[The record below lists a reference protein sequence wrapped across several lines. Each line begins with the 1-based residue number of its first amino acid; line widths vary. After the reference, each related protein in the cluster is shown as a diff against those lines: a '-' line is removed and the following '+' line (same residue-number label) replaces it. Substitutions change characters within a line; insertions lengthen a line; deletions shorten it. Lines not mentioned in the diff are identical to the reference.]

1 MEKIEFYL
9 KQVQFQRKNP
19 NNKLT
24 TTQTDAIP
32 EKEKAIDRYAH
43 SEQKFDHS
51 ETIDI
56 FRNRQIFMETEF
68 FTIYFCEFCF
78 TSSFLINPS

>member
-1 MEKIEFYL
+1 MIHLRDITDNLQMMEKIEFYL
-9 KQVQFQRKNP
+9 KQVEIQRKNP
-19 NNKLT
+19 NSKLT

-32 EKEKAIDRYAH
+32 EKKKAIDHYAH

-56 FRNRQIFMETEF
+56 FRIR
-68 FTIYFCEFCF
+68 
-78 TSSFLINPS
+78 